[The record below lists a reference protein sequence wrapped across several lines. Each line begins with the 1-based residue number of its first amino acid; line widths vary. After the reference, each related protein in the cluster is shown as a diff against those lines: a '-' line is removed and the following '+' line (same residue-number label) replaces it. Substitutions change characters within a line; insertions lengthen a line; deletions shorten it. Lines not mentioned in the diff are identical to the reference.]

1 MSGSEQPEPIDVQV
15 QRPGIVLRI
24 LMRPLTLA
32 LVLIAILL
40 VFLYANLL
48 YTPPL
53 RISRETTYITEPLT
67 SDGTRVDYFAAF
79 EQFSYRPEMKTDDN
93 GYRLIVRALGAGG
106 TPSGHAPKSPE
117 DQIREQEIYRKLG
130 LDPQVAPT
138 MVHESPQDYLYRHV
152 RAQGLDES
160 QQYELEFALESRL
173 SAPWTLSELP
183 MMGPWI
189 EQHQAIAA
197 LLGEAVRKPFFLTVP
212 CRPRHPDSRDLFVC
226 DDVPR
231 IREFG
236 KILQAFSCY
245 RIGDGDL
252 EGGMYDLISC
262 ARLARH
268 LQRQAAITSHMA
280 GLAMEGFAASTAI
293 AGNRKALPNRE
304 QLSRFVAELDALPPS
319 ISLDELAIGERWR
332 MLNLIQRVAHGDAQW
347 DALETEMMW
356 VPDADA
362 NSEDTKSHERS
373 ERVLSQLSVD
383 WNIVMREVNRSLDDP
398 VGFKVSPRL
407 NELTARDLFLRFRSQ
422 RCGTYYASSWPIFR
436 EMLLDV
442 VHQVDCTRHLQRIVI
457 ALLLYERKHGTL
469 PPAYTTDASGK
480 PLHSWR
486 TLLLPYLGQNELY
499 AKLRLDEPWDSP
511 HNSRFHTTQ
520 LDIYQCPSANLP
532 PGQTSYSVVVGDKT
546 AFGPGQGRALSN
558 FGDRLLLVYER
569 KQSVMWMEPTSD
581 LSSEDAVREF
591 AQLCE
596 GNGAECPHPST
607 FNMGLRSG
615 AIRQF
620 SRNADPTVWQ
630 SLLDG
635 TLDHDDY

>member
-1 MSGSEQPEPIDVQV
+1 MMGSEQLEPIDVQV
-15 QRPGIVLRI
+15 RRPGIVARI
-24 LMRPLTLA
+24 LMRPLTLG
-32 LVLIAILL
+32 LVLFFVLL
-40 VFLYANLL
+40 AFLYANLL

-93 GYRLIVRALGAGG
+93 GYRLIVRALGAGEA
-106 TPSGHAPKSPE
+106 PSGNAPKSPE
-117 DQIREQEIYRKLG
+117 DQIREHEIYRKLG

-138 MVHESPQDYLYRHV
+138 MVQEASREYLYRHV

-160 QQYELEFALESRL
+160 QQYELEFALESKL

-189 EQHQAIAA
+189 EQHQAIVA

-212 CRPRHPDSRDLFVC
+212 CRPRHPDSRDLFVY

-231 IREFG
+231 IGEFG

-245 RIGDGDL
+245 RIGNGDL

-280 GLAMEGFAASTAI
+280 GLAMEGIAASTAI
-293 AGNRKALPNRE
+293 AGNRKALPTRE
-304 QLSRFVAELDALPPS
+304 QLSRFVAELAALPPS
-319 ISLDELAIGERWR
+319 TSLDDLAIGEHWR

-347 DALETEMMW
+347 DTLETEMMW

-373 ERVLSQLSVD
+373 ERLLSQLSVD

-398 VGFKVSPRL
+398 VGFKVSPQL
-407 NELTARDLFLRFRSQ
+407 NELTARDLFLHFRSQ

-442 VHQVDCTRHLQRIVI
+442 VHRVDCTRHLQRIVI
-457 ALLLYERKHGTL
+457 AMLLYEREHGTL
-469 PPAYTTDASGK
+469 PPAYTTDAAGK

-486 TLLLPYLGQNELY
+486 TLLLPYLGHNELY

-511 HNSRFHTTQ
+511 HNSQFHTTQ
-520 LDIYQCPSANLP
+520 LGIYQCPSANLP
-532 PGQTSYSVVVGDKT
+532 PGLTSYSVVVGEKT
-546 AFGPGQGRALSN
+546 PFGPGQGRALSN
-558 FGDRLLLVYER
+558 FGDRLLLVVER
-569 KQSVMWMEPTSD
+569 RQPVMWMDAASE
-581 LSSEDAVREF
+581 LSYEEAVSQFGIADAV
-591 AQLCE
+591 
-596 GNGAECPHPST
+596 GGAGSPHTGILYSA
-607 FNMGLRSG
+607 LRSG
-615 AIRQF
+615 AIT
-620 SRNADPTVWQ
+620 SITDYLDPTAWQ
-630 SLLDG
+630 GLLDG